1 MWSLI
6 LVGALLPSA
15 ITHIYINYV
24 AVVTAPN
31 CHRPE
36 EWFSQSICMPQ
47 LGPSFH
53 RSTTKTSQN
62 LVPAVSYCVPILEQ
76 HCYDPC
82 CRARGCLAHAILW
95 TKAGN
100 KNGTLPR
107 EDWHSAMRHRAG
119 ENEGGSSRCLH
130 DKRRRTTL
138 CASWAFGAAIRLGP
152 ERGAATRKRST
163 GVVGERY

>member
-53 RSTTKTSQN
+53 RSTTKTTQIN
-62 LVPAVSYCVPILEQ
+62 PDGVVSCSTA
-76 HCYDPC
+76 
-82 CRARGCLAHAILW
+82 RARALL
-95 TKAGN
+95 
-100 KNGTLPR
+100 
-107 EDWHSAMRHRAG
+107 
-119 ENEGGSSRCLH
+119 
-130 DKRRRTTL
+130 
-138 CASWAFGAAIRLGP
+138 
-152 ERGAATRKRST
+152 
-163 GVVGERY
+163 